1 MTKWGQANDATKT
14 KIRRIESRS
23 NISSISQEAVF
34 SAQMLF
40 CWWIK
45 WTSCCSLFSIPKTAV
60 RTTRGITSQVTSIK
74 AGLFVVFIALL
85 PNQIVASRKKGIQ
98 VKWGFIDN
106 FLLLNMSWIKR
117 LSLFGG
123 NWKSPIFEISIGN
136 HNHIHKDHKNQVDL
150 FFQLFV
156 YILQQF

>member
-45 WTSCCSLFSIPKTAV
+45 WTSCCSLFSILKTAV

-74 AGLFVVFIALL
+74 AVAGLFVVFIALL

-106 FLLLNMSWIKR
+106 FLLFK
-117 LSLFGG
+117 
-123 NWKSPIFEISIGN
+123 E
-136 HNHIHKDHKNQVDL
+136 DL
-150 FFQLFV
+150 FDLTSVFCW
-156 YILQQF
+156 QQFNLAIMWQIQQKGWPWPLLMRLANEIPAKSRPLN